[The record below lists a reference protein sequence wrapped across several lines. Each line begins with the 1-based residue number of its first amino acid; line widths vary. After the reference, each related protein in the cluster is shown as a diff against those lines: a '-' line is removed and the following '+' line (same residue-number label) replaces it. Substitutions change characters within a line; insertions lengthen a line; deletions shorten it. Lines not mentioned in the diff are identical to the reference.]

1 MRILFFLIV
10 LFLTFSCKK
19 DVDRKSDRKKDKNI
33 FIRKDLVFPDTIY
46 LDSIYKGSIY
56 YLSEF
61 DRYTKKLN
69 GKESISRFIEFN
81 YTFSDSIYEDDN
93 KLENSTDVRSPAFDP
108 HFIELKPIMSE
119 TTGIKYLQGYIKD
132 LVVFDTIKNIPD
144 DQPLDGI
151 EQKHFIRKKII
162 VLKK

>member
-1 MRILFFLIV
+1 MRAVFFLIV

-19 DVDRKSDRKKDKNI
+19 DENKKSDIKKDKNI

-46 LDSIYKGSIY
+46 LDSVYNGSIY
-56 YLSEF
+56 YLNEF

-69 GKESISRFIEFN
+69 GEENISRFIEFN
-81 YTFSDSIYEDDN
+81 YTFSDSIYKDDN
-93 KLENSTDVRSPAFDP
+93 ELENNTDVRSPAFNP
-108 HFIELKPIMSE
+108 HFIELKPIVSK
-119 TTGIKYLQGYIKD
+119 TIGIKYLQGYIKD
-132 LVVFDTIKNIPD
+132 LVIFDTIKNIPD

-151 EQKHFIRKKII
+151 EQKYFIRKKVI

>member
-1 MRILFFLIV
+1 MRIVFFLIV

-19 DVDRKSDRKKDKNI
+19 DENTKSDIEKYNNI
-33 FIRKDLVFPDTIY
+33 FIRKDLIFPDTIY

-69 GKESISRFIEFN
+69 GQESISRFIEFN

-93 KLENSTDVRSPAFDP
+93 ELENNTDVRSPAFDP
-108 HFIELKPIMSE
+108 HFIGLKPIVPKAV
-119 TTGIKYLQGYIKD
+119 GIKYLQGYIKD

-151 EQKHFIRKKII
+151 EQKYFIRKKVI